1 MPTVGTHELLTLGVT
16 VTIVGGE
23 SSYVTNVNVG
33 SPTFSEGL
41 YLVPEQHSW
50 DNAWEL
56 KGHLLVIIHTSRD
69 EVLASTYLAVQEYGV
84 GPSLEA
90 AIHDLLTSLSDY
102 YQSLESR
109 EERLGPPGKE
119 DLERLRAL
127 IVPQST
133 R

>member
-1 MPTVGTHELLTLGVT
+1 MSTIGTHELFPLGSTATLAS
-16 VTIVGGE
+16 GE
-23 SSYVTNVNVG
+23 SFHVSNVNVG
-33 SPTFSEGL
+33 NPTFSEGL
-41 YLVPEQHSW
+41 YLVPQQQVW

-56 KGHLLVIIHTSRD
+56 KSHLLVIIHTSRD

-84 GPSLEA
+84 GLSLEA

-127 IVPQST
+127 IGPKST

>member
-1 MPTVGTHELLTLGVT
+1 MSTFGTHELFTLAST
-16 VTIVGGE
+16 VTFVSGE
-23 SSYVTNVNVG
+23 SFHVSNVDVG
-33 SPTFSEGL
+33 NPTFSEGL
-41 YLVPEQHSW
+41 YLLPEQQAW

-56 KGHLLVIIHTSRD
+56 KSHLMVVIHTSRD
-69 EVLASTYLAVQEYGV
+69 EVLASTYLTVQEYGV

-90 AIHDLLTSLSDY
+90 AIQDLLTSLSDY

-127 IVPQST
+127 IGRQPL